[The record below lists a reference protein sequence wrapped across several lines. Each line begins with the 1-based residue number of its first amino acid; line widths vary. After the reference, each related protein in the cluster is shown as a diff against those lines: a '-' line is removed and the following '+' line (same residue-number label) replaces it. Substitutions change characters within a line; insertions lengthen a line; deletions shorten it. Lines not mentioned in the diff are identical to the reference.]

1 MCPTEDAQI
10 DDPANIFSEEFPA
23 EKALNQALAGDVVAP
38 LLHVIVLAEEVLG
51 EVVLGTTK
59 LSFFP

>member
-1 MCPTEDAQI
+1 MCPTEDALI
-10 DDPANIFSEEFPA
+10 DDPAKIFLEEFLA
-23 EKALNQALAGDVVAP
+23 EEPLNRALAEDVVAP

>member
-1 MCPTEDAQI
+1 MCPTEDALI
-10 DDPANIFSEEFPA
+10 DDPAKIFLEEFLA
-23 EKALNQALAGDVVAP
+23 EEALNQALAEDVVAP
-38 LLHVIVLAEEVLG
+38 LHHVIVLAEEVLG